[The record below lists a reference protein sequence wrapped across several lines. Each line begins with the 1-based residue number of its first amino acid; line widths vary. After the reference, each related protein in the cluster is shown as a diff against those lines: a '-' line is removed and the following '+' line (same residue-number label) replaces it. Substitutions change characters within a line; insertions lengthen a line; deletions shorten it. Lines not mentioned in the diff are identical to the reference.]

1 MSPSFAV
8 IILVADGP
16 GLRRADQGGSNVG
29 TGSEMTAA
37 EYRTAFGAV
46 ARHTTTGVPLHG
58 GDVRKSAEPARG
70 HLTARE
76 ALEER

>member
-1 MSPSFAV
+1 M
-8 IILVADGP
+8 
-16 GLRRADQGGSNVG
+16 G